1 MQKSLMATVIL
12 KKAEYRAKF
21 YIFLHSGCNYAI
33 KKSAGTAKIV
43 LFKNENGG
51 RAGAY

>member
-12 KKAEYRAKF
+12 
-21 YIFLHSGCNYAI
+21 